1 MIIKAKYFNLFKNI
15 VGKKEEKIELDDN
28 ATLED
33 LVWVLEDKYGKKLT
47 SKVLNKEGELSP
59 HVNINING
67 KNIRDLDFELT
78 NFDEVYFFV
87 TISGG

>member
-47 SKVLNKEGELSP
+47 SKVFNKEGELSP
-59 HVNINING
+59 HVNINIKG
-67 KNIRDLDFELT
+67 ENIRDLDFELT